1 MRQRHS
7 PQATSD
13 PTVGVR
19 PTEVASAEYPP
30 SPARILR
37 VAEVMARSGL
47 SRTSLWRLER
57 RGAFPARRQLSPG
70 AVGWIEAEV
79 EAWILGRLTRDA
91 VGARGRMTS
100 RGLG

>member
-1 MRQRHS
+1 MRRRHS
-7 PQATSD
+7 PELTSVTPVGAPIETAAAVYAT
-13 PTVGVR
+13 G
-19 PTEVASAEYPP
+19 
-30 SPARILR
+30 PARVLR

-100 RGLG
+100 EGLG

>member
-1 MRQRHS
+1 MKTR
-7 PQATSD
+7 PEATTNGSAR
-13 PTVGVR
+13 TR
-19 PTEVASAEYPP
+19 SIEAASSSHLAG
-30 SPARILR
+30 PACILR
-37 VAEVMARSGL
+37 VDQVMARSGL

-100 RGLG
+100 GGLG

>member
-1 MRQRHS
+1 MKTRPEATTNGSAGTRS
-7 PQATSD
+7 IEATSSSHL
-13 PTVGVR
+13 
-19 PTEVASAEYPP
+19 AA
-30 SPARILR
+30 PACILR
-37 VAEVMARSGL
+37 VDQVMARTAL
-47 SRTSLWRLER
+47 SRTTLWRLER

-100 RGLG
+100 GGLG